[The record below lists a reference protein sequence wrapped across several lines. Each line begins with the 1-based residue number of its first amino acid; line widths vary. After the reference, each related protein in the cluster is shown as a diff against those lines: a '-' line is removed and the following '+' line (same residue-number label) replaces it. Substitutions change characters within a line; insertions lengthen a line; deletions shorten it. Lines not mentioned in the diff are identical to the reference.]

1 MLLGLVYYM
10 RLIER
15 LYNYT
20 VTTDSTK
27 CVFHKEE
34 SIMLL
39 KKFVVVYSLTFVSLG
54 ISIWLIK

>member
-1 MLLGLVYYM
+1 M